1 MTTLLTSLKADLLR
15 ELACRK
21 NAVAIPALVEDYG
34 REVLAVLKDLRRE
47 RKVRLVACGVGIGM
61 WCEREGYSREDC
73 IEGESE
79 WFVEVEAR

>member
-1 MTTLLTSLKADLLR
+1 MTTTATLTADLLR

-21 NAVAIPALVEDYG
+21 GAVAIPALVEDYG

-47 RKVRLVACGVGIGM
+47 RKVRLLACGVGIGM
-61 WCEREGYSREDC
+61 WCEREGYSQADC